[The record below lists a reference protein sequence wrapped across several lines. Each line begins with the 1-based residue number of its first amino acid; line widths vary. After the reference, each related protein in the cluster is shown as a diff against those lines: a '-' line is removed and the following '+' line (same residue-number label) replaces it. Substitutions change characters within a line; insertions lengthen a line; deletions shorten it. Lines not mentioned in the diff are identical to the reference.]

1 MKIQKIEI
9 KNLRSFDSNGIT
21 IQNLDDLNLFVG
33 KNNSGKSNVG
43 IALDTIFQGLLIKEG
58 WIQIEGDLN
67 EVDDTFWFN
76 KLTNIKEKPVLIQLS
91 IDSVLYEKDIKDMLK
106 GLQDNSN
113 KESFIQENHGSILSI
128 EINISLSPNLDRT
141 IVSLKKALLAN
152 TIIYRQD
159 SGGFHYFNFINYT
172 EEHSKNKPSTPMEVI
187 RNFLKN
193 KFLMIKSNRM
203 ANTKIAEEFESM
215 EKNLN
220 LKKGYIFAKVNGYM
234 KLLFPYLKDS
244 IKTYDYI
251 RGKEL
256 HIEDNLHLPIS
267 SYGEGIAQIF
277 TILFYIFR
285 ENADIMFIEEPEAY
299 LHPTL
304 LKKFVGM
311 LEKIAKDESKQF
323 FLVTHS
329 AVPLTVDRIN
339 NTYRFSFDKEKGTKV
354 YTLGKNNINIDR
366 LRQEFNPDSAEIFF
380 TDKVILVEGKEDE
393 YFIEGLFNRIVVNNN
408 DYKVISVGSNG
419 NFGIYKELLS
429 AFNIPFSIICDG
441 NCLSENYAIKII
453 SDMLK
458 DQTKLKTIEEKKEY
472 LKSQKIWILP
482 KEDINDFYPKRFEN
496 LPKEPKRALK
506 VLTELK
512 QEDINQ
518 GELKIL
524 GEIIT
529 EAF

>member
-9 KNLRSFDSNGIT
+9 KNLRSFNSEGAT
-21 IQNLDDLNLFVG
+21 IENLANLNLLVG
-33 KNNSGKSNVG
+33 KNNSGKSNMG
-43 IALDTIFQGLLIKEG
+43 IALETIFQGLSISSNLIPLGGTLDK
-58 WIQIEGDLN
+58 I
-67 EVDDTFWFN
+67 DDTFWFN
-76 KLTNIKEKPVLIQLS
+76 KLTSSKEKPVSIQIS
-91 IDSVLYEKDIKDMLK
+91 MDSVLYDKDIKDMLK
-106 GLQDNSN
+106 GVKDDSN
-113 KESFIQENHGSILSI
+113 KRSFIQDNHGSILSL
-128 EINISLSPNLDRT
+128 EINISLSPNSDRT
-141 IVSLKKALLAN
+141 IVSLKKALLAGA
-152 TIIYRQD
+152 IFYLQD
-159 SGGFHYFNFINYT
+159 SKGFNYFNFENYV
-172 EEHSKNKPSTPMEVI
+172 EEHSQNKPDRTLEI
-187 RNFLKN
+187 IKDFLKN

-220 LKKGYIFAKVNGYM
+220 LKKGHIFAKVNDYM

-285 ENADIMFIEEPEAY
+285 ENADIIFIEEPEAY

-311 LEKIAKDESKQF
+311 LEKIAKDEYKQF

-329 AVPLTVDRIN
+329 TIPLNVDRIN
-339 NTYRFSFDKEKGTKV
+339 NTYRFSFDKENGTKV
-354 YTLGKNNINIDR
+354 HTLGKNNINIDR

-393 YFIEGLFNRIVVNNN
+393 YFIEGLFNRIVVGNN

-419 NFGIYKELLS
+419 NFGIYKEILS
-429 AFNIPFSIICDG
+429 AFNISFSIICDG
-441 NCLSENYAIKII
+441 NCLLENYAIKII

-458 DQTKLKTIEEKKEY
+458 DQIKLKTIEEKKEY

-482 KEDINDFYPKRFEN
+482 KEDISDFYPERFKN

-512 QEDINQ
+512 QEDISQ